1 MPNRILKES
10 ICISEDIAQL
20 SWFEEVLFY
29 RLIVSADDFGR
40 YDGRPAIIKGRLF
53 PLTGVTTK
61 QIDEAL
67 KKLAS
72 VGIVALYEIDGHGYL
87 QISAWERHQ
96 SPRAKKSKYPAPPEK
111 PSELES
117 TCIQMQAD
125 EIQCKHISPI
135 NDNGNDTRYTISDI
149 RDDAKPKACESK
161 KEPVPEPVILLPLND
176 KSLYPVIQSQ
186 VDEWSGLYP
195 AVNVMQELRKMAGW
209 LDANPSK
216 RKTKR
221 GILRFV
227 NGWLSRE
234 QDRGGSKKPS
244 APPKQETSFDLDEYE
259 RTSSWGF
266 FEEGK
271 SG

>member
-53 PLTGVTTK
+53 PLAGVTTK

-87 QISAWERHQ
+87 QILAWERHQ
-96 SPRAKKSKYPAPPEK
+96 SPRAKKSKYPAPPDD
-111 PSELES
+111 LQES
-117 TCIQMQAD
+117 VHTCMQLQAD
-125 EIQCKHISPI
+125 ASGRKQNLPI
-135 NDNGNDTRYTISDI
+135 NDNGNDIRYTISDI
-149 RDDAKPKACESK
+149 QGDENPGAGESK
-161 KEPVPEPVILLPLND
+161 KEPAPEPVISLPLND

-259 RTSSWGF
+259 RTSSWGY
-266 FEEGK
+266 FEEGSK
-271 SG
+271 K

>member
-10 ICISEDIAQL
+10 ICVSDDIAKL

-53 PLTGVTTK
+53 PLSGVTEK
-61 QIDEAL
+61 QIGEAL

-96 SPRAKKSKYPAPPEK
+96 SPRAKKSKYPAPPDD
-111 PSELES
+111 LQES
-117 TCIQMQAD
+117 AHTCMQLQAD
-125 EIQCKHISPI
+125 ASRCKQNLPI
-135 NDNGNDTRYTISDI
+135 NDNGNDIRYTISDI
-149 RDDAKPKACESK
+149 RDDADKRACANK
-161 KEPVPEPVILLPLND
+161 KDSAPAPVISLPLND
-176 KSLYPVIQSQ
+176 KSLYPVIQDQ

-195 AVNVMQELRKMAGW
+195 AVDVMQELRKMAGW

-234 QDRGGSKKPS
+234 QDRGGSKKQA

-259 RTSSWGF
+259 RTSSWGY
-266 FEEGK
+266 FEGGIAK
-271 SG
+271 

>member
-53 PLTGVTTK
+53 PLSGVTAK
-61 QIDEAL
+61 QIEEAL

-96 SPRAKKSKYPAPPEK
+96 SPRAKKSKYPAP
-111 PSELES
+111 SENLYAS
-117 TCIQMQAD
+117 ANTCKQMQAD
-125 EIQCKHISPI
+125 ASKREQMPPI
-135 NDNGNDTRYTISDI
+135 NDNGNDTRYTIYDI
-149 RDDAKPKACESK
+149 RGDANPDACESK
-161 KEPVPEPVILLPLND
+161 KEPAPEPVISLPLND

-195 AVNVMQELRKMAGW
+195 AVDIMQELRKMAGW